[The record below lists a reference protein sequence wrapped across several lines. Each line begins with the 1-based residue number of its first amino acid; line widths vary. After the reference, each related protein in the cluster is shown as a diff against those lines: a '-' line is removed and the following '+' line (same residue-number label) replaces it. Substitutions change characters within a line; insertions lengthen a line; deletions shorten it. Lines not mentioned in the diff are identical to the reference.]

1 MADLVTSRVF
11 VDGEKGITA
20 AKLNDIVASSVIQPA
35 FYTSKPTAGTADPTD
50 IALILKSGAY
60 AQVPVS
66 TLGGSATQSQIW
78 STRLRSFNAIGNPSF
93 ESDQRNVGTALTNP
107 ANGTFAL
114 DRYAVTKATSTL
126 GYTTQRITLA
136 SPVLLP
142 GTSFAISNGYLRLT
156 LTTAQATL
164 AAGDFW
170 RIHQFAEGP
179 QLRELIGDVHSVSL
193 LVRSSVSPLNFSLA
207 LSDNPVTK
215 SLVKLCAYT
224 APSNTWQVIS
234 LPNIPVWPTGNFAVT
249 PGSNG
254 YLLYICLACG
264 TTGMSPANDTWQN
277 GNFLGAPGMSNFA
290 ASPVNSTFDIAFVQH
305 EPGAVCSTFIDKP
318 FSQNYDE
325 CLRYYCKSYDYAT
338 KPGTVVSANKCVM
351 SCAGPAAPNTVV
363 YGSLRF
369 PKPMAK
375 APTVNT
381 WSPDTGAG
389 SAIRDAAGS
398 VDRGV
403 SSYADVGTTGF
414 DAIILGSAMTS
425 NSVALFHYTA
435 DTGM

>member
-1 MADLVTSRVF
+1 M
-11 VDGEKGITA
+11 
-20 AKLNDIVASSVIQPA
+20 
-35 FYTSKPTAGTADPTD
+35 
-50 IALILKSGAY
+50 
-60 AQVPVS
+60 
-66 TLGGSATQSQIW
+66 
-78 STRLRSFNAIGNPSF
+78 
-93 ESDQRNVGTALTNP
+93 
-107 ANGTFAL
+107 
-114 DRYAVTKATSTL
+114 TKATSTL
-126 GYTTQRITLA
+126 GYTTQRITPA

-164 AAGDFW
+164 TAGDFW

-264 TTGMSPANDTWQN
+264 TTGMSPANDTWQT
-277 GNFLGAPGMSNFA
+277 GSFIGAPGMNNFA
-290 ASPVNSTFDIAFVQH
+290 ASPINSTFDIAFVQH

-318 FSQNYDE
+318 FTGANGNLEE
-325 CLRYYCKSYDYAT
+325 CLRYYQKSYNYAER
-338 KPGTVVSANKCVM
+338 PGTAAAIGAVRYVVP
-351 SCAGPAAPNTVV
+351 AGGTNPLIPI
-363 YGSLRF
+363 RF
-369 PKPMAK
+369 SKVMAK
-375 APTVNT
+375 VPTMVGYSYN
-381 WSPDTGAG
+381 TGA
-389 SAIRDAAGS
+389 INNVYDNTGS
-398 VDRGV
+398 VDRAITGANMV
-403 SSYADVGTTGF
+403 ADGGFGGFNVTGGASTLWQSMF
-414 DAIILGSAMTS
+414 G
-425 NSVALFHYTA
+425 YTA
-435 DTGM
+435 DTGW